1 MHATGYDAELR
12 LLNEVLRRAA
22 AIGPTE
28 HVLDI
33 GCGAGLT
40 TREAARAAPR
50 GTALGVDVSAPAL
63 EQARAAARDEGLT
76 NVRFEHGDAET
87 HPFPARHYD
96 VAISRFGTMF
106 FADPVAAFVNIA
118 SAMRRHGRL
127 VMLVWQSHDRNEW
140 DAVIRR
146 CLAPGTPSAAANG
159 PDPFTLADP
168 RAVTELLHTSGFDE
182 VAFTDVREPI
192 CFGPDVPSALA
203 WIQGFS
209 CTGALLGRLD
219 PPAAEAALGRLRQEL
234 TAHRR
239 DDGVWFDA
247 RSWIVSARRP

>member
-12 LLNEVLRRAA
+12 LLNDVLRRAA
-22 AIGPTE
+22 AIAPTE

-40 TREAARAAPR
+40 TREAARAAAR

-63 EQARAAARDEGLT
+63 ERARAAARDEGLT
-76 NVRFEHGDAET
+76 NVRFEEGDAQT
-87 HPFPARHYD
+87 HPFPALHYD

-118 SAMRRHGRL
+118 SAMRASGRL

-140 DAVIRR
+140 DAAIRR
-146 CLAPGTPSAAANG
+146 SLAPGTPSAAANG

-168 RAVTELLHTSGFDE
+168 QAVTGLLHTAGFDE
-182 VAFTDVREPI
+182 VTFTDVREPI
-192 CFGPDVPSALA
+192 CFGPDVPSAMA
-203 WIQGFS
+203 WIRGFS
-209 CTGALLGRLD
+209 CTGELLGRLG
-219 PPAAEAALGRLRQEL
+219 PPAAEVALDRLRREV

-239 DDGVWFDA
+239 EDGVWFGA
-247 RSWIVSARRP
+247 RSWLVSARRP